1 MAIKRDYYEVLG
13 VSRTAS
19 AEELKR
25 AYRQLAL
32 QFHPDRNPNDP
43 QAEARFKEVNEA
55 YEVLSD
61 QSKRQR
67 YDSFGHAGTQG
78 MPGFD
83 FGGAGFGG
91 INDIFDMF
99 FGQADGGRA
108 RSGPRRGDDL
118 RLDLRL
124 TFEEAV
130 FGVERELT
138 IPRAES
144 CQACKGSGA
153 EAGTSPQTGP
163 QCRGAGQVRRA
174 TQSIFGQIVNVATC
188 PRCNGEGK
196 VIEKP
201 CRTCSGSGH
210 RPGEKK
216 IRVNIPGGVDSGSQI
231 RLTGEGQVVPCGG
244 GPGDLFIVI
253 PVNPHAVLKRNGS
266 DVVYELR
273 LSVPQA
279 ALGDTVEIPTV
290 DGPETIEIPP
300 GTQYGKTIRI
310 PGRGGPPLRSGG
322 RGDELVFVRVV
333 IPTNLTEEQK
343 QALRQLGGVSG
354 KPQHIEKGFFDKFKH
369 VIGVEP
375 RTAQ

>member
-13 VSRTAS
+13 VSRS
-19 AEELKR
+19 ATGEELKR
-25 AYRQLAL
+25 AYRKLAL

-43 QAEARFKEVNEA
+43 QAEARFKEINEA

-67 YDSFGHAGTQG
+67 YDTFGHSAQGT
-78 MPGFD
+78 PGFD

-99 FGQADGGRA
+99 FGAAAAGRG
-108 RSGPRRGDDL
+108 RTGPRRGADL

-138 IPRAES
+138 IPRAEA
-144 CQACKGSGA
+144 CQACGGSGA
-153 EAGTSPQTGP
+153 EAGTSPQTCP
-163 QCRGAGQVRRA
+163 QCRGSGQVRRA
-174 TQSIFGQIVNVATC
+174 TQSIFGQIVNVASC

-196 VIEKP
+196 VIERP
-201 CRTCSGSGH
+201 CKTCGGSGH

-216 IRVNIPGGVDSGSQI
+216 VRVNIPAGVDSGSQI
-231 RLTGEGQVVPCGG
+231 RLTGEGEIGPRGG
-244 GPGDLFIVI
+244 APGDLYIVLQ
-253 PVNPHAVLKRNGS
+253 VKPHPVLKRNGT
-266 DVVYELR
+266 DVVYELP
-273 LSVPQA
+273 LSVAQA

-290 DGPETIEIPP
+290 DGPEKIEIAP

-310 PGRGGPPLRSGG
+310 SGRGVPHVRSGR
-322 RGDELVFVRVV
+322 RGDQLVYVRVV
-333 IPTNLTEEQK
+333 IPTSLTEEQR
-343 QALRQLGGVSG
+343 QALRQLGGISG

-369 VIGVEP
+369 VIGLE
-375 RTAQ
+375 

>member
-13 VSRTAS
+13 VGRNAT

-25 AYRQLAL
+25 AYRKLAL
-32 QFHPDRNPNDP
+32 QYHPDRNPNDP
-43 QAEARFKEVNEA
+43 QAESRFKEVNEA

-99 FGQADGGRA
+99 FGATGARA
-108 RSGPRRGDDL
+108 RSGPRRGSDL

-138 IPRAES
+138 IPRAEACDA
-144 CQACKGSGA
+144 CQGSGA
-153 EAGTSPQTGP
+153 QAGTSPQTCP
-163 QCRGAGQVRRA
+163 QCRGSGQVRRA
-174 TQSIFGQIVNVATC
+174 TQSIFGQIVNVTSC
-188 PRCNGEGK
+188 PRCGGEGR
-196 VIEKP
+196 VIERP
-201 CRTCSGSGH
+201 CRKCNGSGH
-210 RPGEKK
+210 LPGEKK
-216 IRVNIPGGVDSGSQI
+216 VRVNIPAGVDGGSQI
-231 RLTGEGQVVPCGG
+231 RLPGEGEA
-244 GPGDLFIVI
+244 GPRNGVAGDLYIVI
-253 PVNPHAVLKRNGS
+253 QVKPHAVLKRNGT
-266 DVVYELR
+266 DVVYELP
-273 LSVPQA
+273 LSVSQA

-290 DGPETIEIPP
+290 DGPDRIEIPA
-300 GTQYGKTIRI
+300 GTQYGKIIRI
-310 PGRGGPPLRSGG
+310 HGRGVPHLRSGR
-322 RGDELVFVRVV
+322 RGDQLVYVRVV
-333 IPTNLTEEQK
+333 IPTNLTQEQK
-343 QALRQLGGVSG
+343 NAFSQLGGVTG

-369 VIGVEP
+369 AIGLE
-375 RTAQ
+375 

>member
-25 AYRQLAL
+25 AYRKLAL

-43 QAEARFKEVNEA
+43 QAESRFKEINEA

-67 YDSFGHAGTQG
+67 YDTFGHSAQG

-83 FGGAGFGG
+83 GAGFGG
-91 INDIFDMF
+91 INDICDMS
-99 FGQADGGRA
+99 FGAAAGGRP
-108 RSGPRRGDDL
+108 RPGPRRGSDL

-138 IPRAES
+138 IPRAEACTA
-144 CQACKGSGA
+144 CQGTGA
-153 EAGTSPQTGP
+153 EAGTSPQTCP
-163 QCRGAGQVRRA
+163 QCRGSGQVRRA
-174 TQSIFGQIVNVATC
+174 TQSIFGQIVNVASC

-196 VIEKP
+196 VIERP
-201 CRTCSGSGH
+201 CKTCGGTGH

-216 IRVNIPGGVDSGSQI
+216 VRVNIPAGVDSGSQI
-231 RLTGEGQVVPCGG
+231 RLTGEGEVGPRGG
-244 GPGDLFIVI
+244 AAGDLYIVI
-253 PVNPHAVLKRNGS
+253 QVKPHAVLKRNGT
-266 DVVYELR
+266 DVIYELP
-273 LSVPQA
+273 LSVAQA

-290 DGPETIEIPP
+290 DGPEKIEIPP

-310 PGRGGPPLRSGG
+310 HGRGVPHVRSGR
-322 RGDELVFVRVV
+322 RGDQLVFVRVV

-369 VIGVEP
+369 VIGLE
-375 RTAQ
+375 

>member
-13 VSRTAS
+13 VSRTCS

-25 AYRQLAL
+25 AYRKLAL
-32 QFHPDRNPNDP
+32 QFHPDRKPNAP
-43 QAEARFKEVNEA
+43 QSESRFKEGNEA

-61 QSKRQR
+61 QAKPQR
-67 YDSFGHAGTQG
+67 YARCGHAGTKG

-83 FGGAGFGG
+83 FGGTGFGG

-99 FGQADGGRA
+99 FGAAAGGRA
-108 RSGPRRGDDL
+108 RSGSRRGDDL

-138 IPRAES
+138 IPRAEP
-144 CQACKGSGA
+144 CEACKGSGA
-153 EAGTSPQTGP
+153 EAGTSPQTCP
-163 QCRGAGQVRRA
+163 QCRGAGQARRA
-174 TQSIFGQIVNVATC
+174 PQSIFGQIVNVAAC

-201 CRTCSGSGH
+201 CRTCGGSGH

-216 IRVNIPGGVDSGSQI
+216 VRVNIPAGVDSGSQI
-231 RLTGEGQVVPCGG
+231 RLTGGGQVGPRGG
-244 GPGDLFIVI
+244 GPGDLYIVI
-253 PVNPHAVLKRNGS
+253 QVKPHSVLKRNGT
-266 DVVYELR
+266 DVVYELP
-273 LSVPQA
+273 LSVAQA

-290 DGPETIEIPP
+290 DGPERIEIPP

-310 PGRGGPPLRSGG
+310 HGRGVPHVRTGR
-322 RGDELVFVRVV
+322 RGDQLVFVRVV

-369 VIGVEP
+369 VIGLE
-375 RTAQ
+375 

>member
-25 AYRQLAL
+25 AYRKLAL
-32 QFHPDRNPNDP
+32 QYHPDRNPNDP
-43 QAEARFKEVNEA
+43 QAESRFKEINEA

-67 YDSFGHAGTQG
+67 YDTFGHSAQG

-83 FGGAGFGG
+83 GAGFGG

-99 FGQADGGRA
+99 FGAAAGGRT
-108 RSGPRRGDDL
+108 RTGPRRGSDL

-138 IPRAES
+138 IPRAE
-144 CQACKGSGA
+144 ACGACHGSGA
-153 EAGTSPQTGP
+153 EAGTSPQTCP
-163 QCRGAGQVRRA
+163 QCRGSGQVRRS
-174 TQSIFGQIVNVATC
+174 TQSIFGQIVNVASC

-196 VIEKP
+196 VIERP
-201 CRTCSGSGH
+201 CKTCGGSGH

-216 IRVNIPGGVDSGSQI
+216 VRVNIPAGVDSGSQI
-231 RLTGEGQVVPCGG
+231 RLTGEGEVGPRGG
-244 GPGDLFIVI
+244 APGDLYIVI
-253 PVNPHAVLKRNGS
+253 QVKAHSVLKRQGT
-266 DVVYELR
+266 DVIYELP
-273 LSVPQA
+273 LSVAQA

-290 DGPETIEIPP
+290 DGPEKIEIAP

-310 PGRGGPPLRSGG
+310 NGRGVPHVRSGR
-322 RGDELVFVRVV
+322 RGDQLVYVRVV
-333 IPTNLTEEQK
+333 IPTNLTEEQR
-343 QALRQLGGVSG
+343 QALQQLGGISG

-369 VIGVEP
+369 AIGLE
-375 RTAQ
+375 

>member
-13 VSRTAS
+13 VSRGATG
-19 AEELKR
+19 EELKR
-25 AYRQLAL
+25 AYRKLAL

-43 QAEARFKEVNEA
+43 QAEARFKEINEA

-67 YDSFGHAGTQG
+67 YDTFGHSAQGT
-78 MPGFD
+78 PGFD

-99 FGQADGGRA
+99 FGATATGRS
-108 RSGPRRGDDL
+108 RTGPRRGADL

-138 IPRAES
+138 IPRAE
-144 CQACKGSGA
+144 ACKACQGSGA
-153 EAGTSPQTGP
+153 EAGTSAQTCP
-163 QCRGAGQVRRA
+163 QCRGSGQVRRA
-174 TQSIFGQIVNVATC
+174 TQSIFGQIVNVASC

-196 VIEKP
+196 VIERP
-201 CRTCSGSGH
+201 CKTCGGSGH

-216 IRVNIPGGVDSGSQI
+216 VRVNIPAGVDSGSQI
-231 RLTGEGQVVPCGG
+231 RLTGEGEIGPRGG
-244 GPGDLFIVI
+244 APGDLYIVLQ
-253 PVNPHAVLKRNGS
+253 VKPHPVLKRQGT
-266 DVVYELR
+266 DVIYELP
-273 LSVPQA
+273 LSVAQA

-290 DGPETIEIPP
+290 DGPEKIEIAP
-300 GTQYGKTIRI
+300 GTQYGKTIRVS
-310 PGRGGPPLRSGG
+310 GRGVPHVRSGR
-322 RGDELVFVRVV
+322 RGDQIVYVRVV
-333 IPTNLTEEQK
+333 IPTNLTEEQR
-343 QALRQLGGVSG
+343 QALQQLGGISG

-369 VIGVEP
+369 VIGLE
-375 RTAQ
+375 